1 MNGMTNKDRILD
13 WRSESNL
20 LDFKDFLDK
29 ITFKPGEAIIH
40 EGEVGNSYYMLES
53 GSAKVWKDVDGNEKL
68 DFGMLTAGDSFGEM
82 SLIDDEPRAA
92 TIVAETE
99 VSLYK
104 MTRNNFNSI
113 LSHSPKVAD
122 FILRLMNQRFRE
134 AEVRSIKVLKK
145 KNEQLEIANQDLEKK
160 INDRTRELEVT
171 IKENEKL
178 LKSVLPPYAVAKL
191 LQPNKEMVLDT
202 YDKAGILFADIVG
215 FTELSQMITPEKLID
230 VLNQIFSIFDVITTT
245 YSLEKI
251 KTIGDAYMVVAG
263 LPGCSEHYEEDMAN
277 FAIDLIDTIENME
290 FDVPKKLNVRVGF
303 HFGKAIAGVIGID
316 KYAYDIWGDTVNIA
330 SRMESHGAP
339 GRVHVSQ
346 DAYEILKDKFS
357 FESRG
362 TIPVKGKGDM
372 DTYFLLG
379 RNDEE

>member
-40 EGEVGNSYYMLES
+40 EGEVGNSI
-53 GSAKVWKDVDGNEKL
+53 VWKDVDGNEKL

>member
-53 GSAKVWKDVDGNEKL
+53 GTAKVWKDVDGNEKL

>member
-29 ITFKPGEAIIH
+29 ITFQPGETIIQ

-53 GSAKVWKDVDGNEKL
+53 GTAKVWKEVDGNEKL
-68 DFGMLTAGDSFGEM
+68 DFGMLSGGDSFGEM

-92 TIVAETE
+92 TIVANSE
-99 VSLYK
+99 VTLYK

-160 INDRTRELEVT
+160 VNDRTRELEDT

-202 YDKAGILFADIVG
+202 YNNAGILFADIVG
-215 FTELSQMITPEKLID
+215 FTELSQLISPEKLID

-263 LPGCSEHYEEDMAN
+263 LPGCSDHYEEDMAN

-290 FDVPKKLNVRVGF
+290 FDVPKKLNVRKGF

-339 GRVHVSQ
+339 GKIHVSQ
-346 DAYEILKDKFS
+346 DAYAVLKDKFH

-372 DTYFLLG
+372 DTYFLTG
-379 RNDEE
+379 RIEE

>member
-1 MNGMTNKDRILD
+1 MTNKDRILD

-53 GSAKVWKDVDGNEKL
+53 GTAKVWKDVDGNEKL